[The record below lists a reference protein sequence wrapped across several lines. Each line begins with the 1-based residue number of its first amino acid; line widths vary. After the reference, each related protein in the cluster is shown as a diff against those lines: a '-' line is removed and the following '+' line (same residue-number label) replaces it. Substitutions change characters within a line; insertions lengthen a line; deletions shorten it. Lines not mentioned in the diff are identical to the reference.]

1 MHPVAFIAGTGGAMW
16 VLLGVGVV
24 VVGFV
29 ARINPLLVIA
39 AAAIT
44 TGLAA
49 GMEPLALVAA
59 LGKAF
64 NDNRYVSLIWIVLPV
79 IGLLEREGLQELAR
93 GLISRVKAAT
103 PGRLLLGYF
112 MVRQA
117 LAAVGLTSVGGHPQT
132 VRPLLAPM
140 AEAATEQRRGA
151 PLDEETRN
159 LVRAHSAAV
168 DNIALFFGED
178 IFLAIASILLIKGF
192 LEQNGVMV
200 EPLQLSLWA
209 IPSAIAALGV
219 HAVRLRALDHRLG
232 MRGAGR

>member
-1 MHPVAFIAGTGGAMW
+1 MW

-24 VVGFV
+24 VLGFV

-39 AAAIT
+39 GAAIT

-49 GMEPLALVAA
+49 GMDPVSLIAA

-64 NDNRYVSLIWIVLPV
+64 NDNRYVSIVWIVLPV

-93 GLISRVKAAT
+93 GLITRVKSAT

-112 MVRQA
+112 VVRQA
-117 LAAVGLTSVGGHPQT
+117 LAAVGLTSVGGHAQT

-140 AEAATEQRRGA
+140 AEAATESRRG
-151 PLDEETRN
+151 PLDDATRH

-192 LEQNGVMV
+192 LEQNGVSV
-200 EPLQLSLWA
+200 EPLQLSVWA
-209 IPSAIAALGV
+209 IPSAIAALAI
-219 HAVRLRALDHRLG
+219 HATRLRLLDRRLG
-232 MRGAGR
+232 MKGPVA

>member
-1 MHPVAFIAGTGGAMW
+1 MW

-24 VVGFV
+24 VLGFV

-39 AAAIT
+39 GAAIT

-49 GMEPLALVAA
+49 GMDPVSLIAA

-64 NDNRYVSLIWIVLPV
+64 NDNRYVSIVWIVLPV

-93 GLISRVKAAT
+93 GLITRVKAAT

-112 MVRQA
+112 VVRQA
-117 LAAVGLTSVGGHPQT
+117 LAAVGLTSVGGHAQT

-140 AEAATEQRRGA
+140 AEAATESRRG
-151 PLDEETRN
+151 PLDDATRH
-159 LVRAHSAAV
+159 LVRAHSAAA

-192 LEQNGVMV
+192 LEQNGVSV
-200 EPLQLSLWA
+200 EPLQLSVWA
-209 IPSAIAALGV
+209 IPSAIAALAI
-219 HAVRLRALDHRLG
+219 HATRLRLLDRRLG
-232 MRGAGR
+232 MKGPQA

>member
-1 MHPVAFIAGTGGAMW
+1 MW

-64 NDNRYVSLIWIVLPV
+64 NENRYVSLIWIVLPV

-93 GLISRVKAAT
+93 GLITRVKAAT

-117 LAAVGLTSVGGHPQT
+117 LAAVGLTSVGGHAQT

-140 AEAATEQRRGA
+140 TEAAAEQRNG
-151 PLDEETRN
+151 PLDEDTRN
-159 LVRAHSAAV
+159 LVRAHAAAV

-200 EPLQLSLWA
+200 EPLQLSIWA
-209 IPSAIAALGV
+209 IPTAIGALGV
-219 HAVRLRALDHRLG
+219 HAVRLRALDRRLG
-232 MRGAGR
+232 MKGAVA

>member
-1 MHPVAFIAGTGGAMW
+1 MW

-24 VVGFV
+24 VLGFIL
-29 ARINPLLVIA
+29 RLNPLLVIA
-39 AAAIT
+39 AAAIV
-44 TGLAA
+44 TGLTA
-49 GMEPLALVAA
+49 GMDPVSLISA
-59 LGKAF
+59 LGRAF
-64 NDNRYVSLIWIVLPV
+64 NDNRYVSLVWIVLPV

-93 GLISRVKAAT
+93 GLITRVKGAT

-112 MVRQA
+112 MARQA

-140 AEAATEQRRGA
+140 AEAATEARRG
-151 PLDEETRN
+151 PLDADTRH
-159 LVRAHSAAV
+159 LIRAHSAAA

-209 IPSAIAALGV
+209 IPTAIAALGV
-219 HAVRLRALDHRLG
+219 HAVRLRMLDRRLG
-232 MRGAGR
+232 VAGIRA

>member
-1 MHPVAFIAGTGGAMW
+1 MW

-24 VVGFV
+24 VVGFIV
-29 ARINPLLVIA
+29 RINPLLVIA

-49 GMEPLALVAA
+49 GMAPLALVAA

-93 GLISRVKAAT
+93 GLIARVKAAT

-112 MVRQA
+112 VLRQA
-117 LAAVGLTSVGGHPQT
+117 LAAVGLTSVGGHAQT

-140 AEAATEQRRGA
+140 AEAAAEGRHG
-151 PLDEETRN
+151 PLDDDTRQ
-159 LVRAHSAAV
+159 LIRAHAAAA

-192 LEQNGVMV
+192 LEQNGINV
-200 EPLQLSLWA
+200 EPLQLSVWA
-209 IPSAIAALGV
+209 MPTALAALCV
-219 HAVRLRALDHRLG
+219 HGTRLRTLDRRLG
-232 MRGAGR
+232 GKGQRS

>member
-1 MHPVAFIAGTGGAMW
+1 MHPVAFIAGFGGTMW

-24 VVGFV
+24 VAGFV

-49 GMEPLALVAA
+49 GMEPLALIAA

-93 GLISRVKAAT
+93 GLITRVKAAT

-117 LAAVGLTSVGGHPQT
+117 LAAVGLTSVGGHAQT

-140 AEAATEQRRGA
+140 TEAAAEQRHG
-151 PLDEETRN
+151 PLDDDTRN
-159 LVRAHSAAV
+159 LVRAHAAAV

-200 EPLQLSLWA
+200 EPLQLSIWA

-219 HAVRLRALDHRLG
+219 HAVRLRALDRRLG
-232 MRGAGR
+232 MKGAVA

>member
-1 MHPVAFIAGTGGAMW
+1 MW

-24 VVGFV
+24 VIGFV

-93 GLISRVKAAT
+93 GLITRVKAAT

-117 LAAVGLTSVGGHPQT
+117 LAAVGLTSVGGHAQT

-140 AEAATEQRRGA
+140 TEAAAEQRHG
-151 PLDEETRN
+151 PLDDDTRH
-159 LVRAHSAAV
+159 LVRAHAAAV

-200 EPLQLSLWA
+200 EPLQLSIWA

-219 HAVRLRALDHRLG
+219 HAVRLRALDRRLG
-232 MRGAGR
+232 MKGAVA

>member
-1 MHPVAFIAGTGGAMW
+1 MHPVAFIAESGGAMW

-24 VVGFV
+24 VIGFV

-93 GLISRVKAAT
+93 GLITRVKAAT

-117 LAAVGLTSVGGHPQT
+117 LAAVGLTSVGGHAQT

-140 AEAATEQRRGA
+140 TEAAAEQRHG
-151 PLDEETRN
+151 PLDDDTRN
-159 LVRAHSAAV
+159 LVRAHAAAV

-200 EPLQLSLWA
+200 EPLQLSIWA

-219 HAVRLRALDHRLG
+219 HAVRLRALDRRLG
-232 MRGAGR
+232 MKGAVA

>member
-1 MHPVAFIAGTGGAMW
+1 MHPVAFIAGSGGAMW

-24 VVGFV
+24 VIGFV

-93 GLISRVKAAT
+93 GLITRVKAAT

-117 LAAVGLTSVGGHPQT
+117 LAAVGLTSVGGHAQT

-140 AEAATEQRRGA
+140 TEAAAEQRRG
-151 PLDEETRN
+151 PLDDDTRN
-159 LVRAHSAAV
+159 LVRAHAAAV

-200 EPLQLSLWA
+200 EPLQLSIWA

-219 HAVRLRALDHRLG
+219 HAVRLRALDRRLG
-232 MRGAGR
+232 MKGAVA

>member
-1 MHPVAFIAGTGGAMW
+1 MW
-16 VLLGVGVV
+16 PLLGVAVV
-24 VVGFV
+24 VVGFI
-29 ARINPLLVIA
+29 ARVNPLLVVA
-39 AAAIT
+39 AAAIV

-49 GMEPLALVAA
+49 GMEPLVLIGA

-93 GLISRVKAAT
+93 RLIGRVKAAT

-112 MVRQA
+112 AIRQM
-117 LAAVGLTSVGGHPQT
+117 LAAVGLTSVGGHAQT

-140 AEAATEQRRGA
+140 AEAATEARTG
-151 PLDEETRN
+151 PLNDETRYN
-159 LVRAHSAAV
+159 VRAHAAAA

-200 EPLQLSLWA
+200 EPLELSLWA
-209 IPSAIAALGV
+209 IPTAIAALITHGL
-219 HAVRLRALDHRLG
+219 RLRMLDRQLG
-232 MRGAGR
+232 IRGDRA

>member
-1 MHPVAFIAGTGGAMW
+1 MW

-64 NDNRYVSLIWIVLPV
+64 NENRYVSLIWIVLPV

-93 GLISRVKAAT
+93 GLITRVKAAT

-112 MVRQA
+112 IARQA
-117 LAAVGLTSVGGHPQT
+117 LAAVGLTSVGGHAQT

-140 AEAATEQRRGA
+140 TEAAAEQRHG
-151 PLDEETRN
+151 PLDDDTRN
-159 LVRAHSAAV
+159 LVRAHAAAV

-200 EPLQLSLWA
+200 EPLQLSIWA
-209 IPSAIAALGV
+209 IPTAIAALGV
-219 HAVRLRALDHRLG
+219 HAVRLRALDRRLG
-232 MRGAGR
+232 MKRTVA

>member
-1 MHPVAFIAGTGGAMW
+1 MW

-24 VVGFV
+24 VIGFV

-93 GLISRVKAAT
+93 GLITRVKAAT

-117 LAAVGLTSVGGHPQT
+117 LAAVGLTSVGGHAQT

-140 AEAATEQRRGA
+140 TEAAAEQRHG
-151 PLDEETRN
+151 PLDDDTRN
-159 LVRAHSAAV
+159 LVRAHAAAV

-200 EPLQLSLWA
+200 EPLQLSIWA

-219 HAVRLRALDHRLG
+219 HAVRLRALDRRLG
-232 MRGAGR
+232 MKGAVA

>member
-64 NDNRYVSLIWIVLPV
+64 NENRYVSLIWIVLPV

-93 GLISRVKAAT
+93 GLITRVKAAT

-112 MVRQA
+112 IARQA
-117 LAAVGLTSVGGHPQT
+117 LAAVGLTSVGGHAQT

-140 AEAATEQRRGA
+140 TEAAAEQRNG
-151 PLDEETRN
+151 PLDEDTRN
-159 LVRAHSAAV
+159 LVRAHAAAV

-200 EPLQLSLWA
+200 EPLQLSMWA

-219 HAVRLRALDHRLG
+219 HAVRLRALDRRLG
-232 MRGAGR
+232 MKGAVA

>member
-1 MHPVAFIAGTGGAMW
+1 MW

-29 ARINPLLVIA
+29 LRLNPLLVIA

-64 NDNRYVSLIWIVLPV
+64 NDNRYVSLVWIVLPV

-93 GLISRVKAAT
+93 NLIGRVKAAT

-112 MVRQA
+112 MARQA

-140 AEAATEQRRGA
+140 AEAATERRVG
-151 PLDEETRN
+151 PLDDDTRA
-159 LVRAHSAAV
+159 LVRAHCAAA

-200 EPLQLSLWA
+200 EPLQLSVWA
-209 IPSAIAALGV
+209 IPTAIAALGV
-219 HAVRLRALDHRLG
+219 HAVRLRMLDRRLG
-232 MRGAGR
+232 VTGAAA

>member
-1 MHPVAFIAGTGGAMW
+1 MHPVAFIAGSGGAMW

-24 VVGFV
+24 VIGFV

-93 GLISRVKAAT
+93 GLITRVKAAT

-117 LAAVGLTSVGGHPQT
+117 LAAVGLTSVGGHAQT

-140 AEAATEQRRGA
+140 TEAAAEQRNG
-151 PLDEETRN
+151 PLDDDTRN
-159 LVRAHSAAV
+159 LVRAHAAAV

-200 EPLQLSLWA
+200 EPLQLSIWA

-219 HAVRLRALDHRLG
+219 HAVRLRALDRRLG
-232 MRGAGR
+232 MKGAVA

>member
-1 MHPVAFIAGTGGAMW
+1 MW

-24 VVGFV
+24 VIGFV

-93 GLISRVKAAT
+93 GLITRVKAAT

-112 MVRQA
+112 VVRQA
-117 LAAVGLTSVGGHPQT
+117 LAAVGLTSVGGHAQT

-140 AEAATEQRRGA
+140 TEAAAEQRHG
-151 PLDEETRN
+151 PLDDDSRN
-159 LVRAHSAAV
+159 LVRAHAAAV

-192 LEQNGVMV
+192 LEQNGVLV
-200 EPLQLSLWA
+200 EPLQLSIWA

-219 HAVRLRALDHRLG
+219 HAVRLRALDRRLG
-232 MRGAGR
+232 MKGAAA

>member
-64 NDNRYVSLIWIVLPV
+64 NENRYVSLIWIVLPV

-93 GLISRVKAAT
+93 GLITRVKAAT

-117 LAAVGLTSVGGHPQT
+117 LAAVGLTSVGGHAQT

-140 AEAATEQRRGA
+140 TEAAAEQRNG
-151 PLDEETRN
+151 PLDEDTRN
-159 LVRAHSAAV
+159 LVRAHAAAV

-200 EPLQLSLWA
+200 EPLQLSIWA
-209 IPSAIAALGV
+209 IPTAIGALGV
-219 HAVRLRALDHRLG
+219 HAVRLRALDRRLG
-232 MRGAGR
+232 MKGAVA

>member
-1 MHPVAFIAGTGGAMW
+1 MHPVGFIAGFGGAMW

-24 VVGFV
+24 VIGFV

-39 AAAIT
+39 AAAIA

-49 GMEPLALVAA
+49 GMEPLALIAA

-93 GLISRVKAAT
+93 GLITRVKAAT

-117 LAAVGLTSVGGHPQT
+117 LAAVGLTSVGGHAQT

-140 AEAATEQRRGA
+140 TEAAAEQRHG
-151 PLDEETRN
+151 PLDDDTRN
-159 LVRAHSAAV
+159 LVRAHAAAV

-200 EPLQLSLWA
+200 EPLQLSVWA

-219 HAVRLRALDHRLG
+219 HAVRLRALDRRLG
-232 MRGAGR
+232 MKGAVA

>member
-1 MHPVAFIAGTGGAMW
+1 MW

-24 VVGFV
+24 VIGFV

-49 GMEPLALVAA
+49 GMEPLALIAA

-93 GLISRVKAAT
+93 GLITRVKAAT

-117 LAAVGLTSVGGHPQT
+117 LAAVGLTSVGGHAQT

-140 AEAATEQRRGA
+140 TEAAAEQRHG
-151 PLDEETRN
+151 PLDDDTRN
-159 LVRAHSAAV
+159 LVRAHAAAV

-200 EPLQLSLWA
+200 EPLQLSIWA

-219 HAVRLRALDHRLG
+219 HAVRLRALDRRLG
-232 MRGAGR
+232 MKGAVA

>member
-1 MHPVAFIAGTGGAMW
+1 MW

-24 VVGFV
+24 VIGFV

-93 GLISRVKAAT
+93 GLITRVKAAT

-112 MVRQA
+112 VVRQA
-117 LAAVGLTSVGGHPQT
+117 LAAVGLTSVGGHAQT

-140 AEAATEQRRGA
+140 TEAAAEQRNG
-151 PLDEETRN
+151 PLDDDTRN
-159 LVRAHSAAV
+159 LVRAHAAAV

-200 EPLQLSLWA
+200 EPLQLSIWA

-219 HAVRLRALDHRLG
+219 HAVRLRALDRRLG
-232 MRGAGR
+232 MKGAVA

>member
-1 MHPVAFIAGTGGAMW
+1 MW

-93 GLISRVKAAT
+93 GLITRVKAAT

-117 LAAVGLTSVGGHPQT
+117 LAAVGLTSVGGHAQT

-140 AEAATEQRRGA
+140 TEAAAEQRHG
-151 PLDEETRN
+151 PLDDDTRN
-159 LVRAHSAAV
+159 LVRAHAAAV

-200 EPLQLSLWA
+200 EPLQLSIWA

-219 HAVRLRALDHRLG
+219 HAVRLRALDRRLG
-232 MRGAGR
+232 MKGAVA

>member
-1 MHPVAFIAGTGGAMW
+1 MHPVAFIAGSGGAMW

-24 VVGFV
+24 VIGFV

-93 GLISRVKAAT
+93 GLITRVKAAT

-117 LAAVGLTSVGGHPQT
+117 LAAVGLTSVGGHAQT

-140 AEAATEQRRGA
+140 TEAAAEQRHG
-151 PLDEETRN
+151 PLDDDTRN
-159 LVRAHSAAV
+159 LVRAHAAAV

-200 EPLQLSLWA
+200 EPLQLSIWA

-219 HAVRLRALDHRLG
+219 HAVRLRALDRRLG
-232 MRGAGR
+232 MKEAVA

>member
-1 MHPVAFIAGTGGAMW
+1 MW

-24 VVGFV
+24 VIGFV

-49 GMEPLALVAA
+49 GMEPLALIAA

-64 NDNRYVSLIWIVLPV
+64 NENRYVSLIWIVLPV

-93 GLISRVKAAT
+93 GLITRVRAAT

-117 LAAVGLTSVGGHPQT
+117 LAAVGLTSVGGHAQT

-140 AEAATEQRRGA
+140 TEAAAEQRNG
-151 PLDEETRN
+151 PLDEDTRN
-159 LVRAHSAAV
+159 LVRAHAAAV

-200 EPLQLSLWA
+200 EPLQLSMWA

-219 HAVRLRALDHRLG
+219 HAVRLRALDRRLG
-232 MRGAGR
+232 MKGAVA

>member
-1 MHPVAFIAGTGGAMW
+1 MW

-24 VVGFV
+24 VIGFV

-49 GMEPLALVAA
+49 GMEPLALIAA

-64 NDNRYVSLIWIVLPV
+64 NENRYVSLIWIVLPV

-93 GLISRVKAAT
+93 GLITRVKAAT

-117 LAAVGLTSVGGHPQT
+117 LAAVGLTSVGGHAQT

-140 AEAATEQRRGA
+140 TEAAAEQRHG
-151 PLDEETRN
+151 PLDDDTRN
-159 LVRAHSAAV
+159 LVRAHAAAV

-209 IPSAIAALGV
+209 IPTAIAALGV
-219 HAVRLRALDHRLG
+219 HAVRLRALDRRLG
-232 MRGAGR
+232 MKGTVA

>member
-1 MHPVAFIAGTGGAMW
+1 MHPVGFIAGFGGAMW

-24 VVGFV
+24 VIGFV

-93 GLISRVKAAT
+93 GLITRVKAAT

-117 LAAVGLTSVGGHPQT
+117 LAAVGLTSVGGHAQT

-140 AEAATEQRRGA
+140 TEAAAEQRHG
-151 PLDEETRN
+151 PLDDETRN
-159 LVRAHSAAV
+159 LVRAHAAAV

-200 EPLQLSLWA
+200 EPLQLSIWA

-219 HAVRLRALDHRLG
+219 HAVRLRALDRRLG
-232 MRGAGR
+232 MKGAVA